1 MRWPLLRMLAAVAAA
16 SGVVAGFVVNVDRA
30 VRLHEDLGVV
40 LANYFSLFT
49 IVSASIAVV
58 VLVLAAVR
66 ARRSVGG
73 SADGGGGVGDGGDG
87 RPHEEPLAA
96 TIGLTVV
103 TGAFL
108 LLGGV
113 FNVLLRGHPP
123 QLAIPDPPFI
133 GFLDSWATEVLHVV
147 VPVYMLVDLLVGP
160 PRRRVPWW
168 ALGLMVA
175 YPLAWTGYTMARGEL
190 VANPDG
196 SAPFWYP
203 YDFLDPHGD
212 GGWASALTYIG
223 VLLAGF
229 VVLGALVILVSR
241 FRTGRASGP
250 APVRRAGASRH
261 DRR

>member
-1 MRWPLLRMLAAVAAA
+1 MRWPVLRMLAAVAAA

-30 VRLHEDLGVV
+30 ARLHEDLGVV

-58 VLVLAAVR
+58 VLVLAAVGAKR
-66 ARRSVGG
+66 E
-73 SADGGGGVGDGGDG
+73 ADGRGGGAAGGG
-87 RPHEEPLAA
+87 RRRREEPSAVSIA
-96 TIGLTVV
+96 LTVV

-108 LLGGV
+108 LLGAV

-147 VPVYMLVDLLVGP
+147 VPAYLLVDLLVGP

-212 GGWASALTYIG
+212 GGWTSALTYIG

-229 VVLGALVILVSR
+229 VVLGALLILVSR
-241 FRTGRASGP
+241 FRTGRASGRDP
-250 APVRRAGASRH
+250 ARRAGGSRQ